1 DHAWLQIEIRDRDG
15 EVEGSISRDG
25 LVQVEEDARDRRP
38 GGDLDRLRAIGLRRL
53 SHREKLRS
61 ALGIRGPGGAMS
73 LEEIGEDR
81 DLVRLGLARRR
92 PPESPADPRLV
103 RVSAIGED
111 PRGEDASRLDVG
123 RVVEENES
131 LLRDVRTRAL

>member
-1 DHAWLQIEIRDRDG
+1 EKRGERERAHARRGAPKKRASRDRRASVVELSGPRPQVTFGDHAWLQIEIRDRDG

-81 DLVRLGLARRR
+81 
-92 PPESPADPRLV
+92 
-103 RVSAIGED
+103 
-111 PRGEDASRLDVG
+111 
-123 RVVEENES
+123 
-131 LLRDVRTRAL
+131 